1 MDGQSVPNEVKL
13 TLPDGRLVLA
23 SGEVV
28 TPQPAVELVREI
40 QSGRAAARTLDRV
53 HRKLGDLP
61 EQTEKMNAVACVLM
75 YTGVGLSDDDIAVA
89 LKTSTENVQRL
100 KELDAYKQL
109 SEMFDAT
116 VFEDAKRTANH
127 IITRASADAAST
139 MVDAVYDKDKA
150 IALTA
155 SREVLRLAGVGTDRA
170 NDSKISALSI
180 KITRASDGKSDD
192 NVTVEINNA

>member
-1 MDGQSVPNEVKL
+1 M
-13 TLPDGRLVLA
+13 PDGRLVLA

-28 TPQPAVELVREI
+28 TPQPAVEVVREI
-40 QSGRAAARTLDRV
+40 QSGRAAARALDRV

-75 YTGVGLSDDDIAVA
+75 YTGVGLGDDDIAIA

-155 SREVLRLAGVGTDRA
+155 SRDVLRLAGVGTDRA
-170 NDSKISALSI
+170 DASKISALSI
-180 KITRASDGKSDD
+180 KITRSSDASKNDD
-192 NVTVEINNA
+192 VTVEINNA